1 MVPANEQGLGCDR
14 SVPGCAVP
22 TNVQATLTFDRPLLP
37 STAVRQSISIFVN
50 DKAAYMP
57 LYEPEYDV
65 LTRRVTFR
73 TSSTLLPGVLYQMR
87 LPVPKGDSGSG
98 FRAFDGAPL
107 EDGPVRTKSAFF
119 TADGP
124 AERPPSAP
132 FAEPTCSQ
140 VIELFNQSCVSG
152 CCHGKDDPAMGLALD
167 SADSVTNSAVLR
179 VAHQTET
186 GNTLGV
192 SFPNPV
198 RFGVSMRRIEPR
210 SSFSSYLVYK
220 LLLNPENAE
229 SCSSGSPFC
238 ALPGA
243 NDCVPLSDA
252 ERQQLAEWFVQGE
265 AMPPTP
271 RAARLLGCDD
281 QPPRE
286 HLDCGDLR
294 AITRWIDR
302 GAVCP

>member
-14 SVPGCAVP
+14 TTPGCAVP
-22 TNVQATLTFDRPLLP
+22 TNTQVTVTFDRPLLP
-37 STAVRQSISIFVN
+37 STAVRQSISIYVN
-50 DKAAYMP
+50 EKAPYTP
-57 LYEPEYDV
+57 LFEPEYDL

-73 TSSTLLPGVLYQMR
+73 TSNTLLPGVLYQMR
-87 LPVPKGDSGSG
+87 LPVPQGASGSG

-124 AERPPSAP
+124 AERPASPS
-132 FAEPTCSQ
+132 FAEPTCAQ
-140 VIELFNQSCVSG
+140 VIELFNQTCVSS
-152 CCHGKDDPAMGLALD
+152 CCHGRDNPAMGLALD
-167 SADSVTNSAVLR
+167 SADSVADGAVLR

-186 GNTLGV
+186 GNTWGV
-192 SFPNPV
+192 SFPNPL
-198 RFGVSMRRIEPR
+198 RFGVSMRRIDPR

-220 LLLNPENAE
+220 LLLDPRNAE
-229 SCSSGSPFC
+229 PCGEGSAFCS
-238 ALPGA
+238 LPGA
-243 NDCVPLSDA
+243 SDCVPASDTERA
-252 ERQQLAEWFVQGE
+252 ELAEWFVQGE
-265 AMPPTP
+265 AMPPT
-271 RAARLLGCDD
+271 RVAAHLMGCDD
-281 QPPRE
+281 VPPRE